1 MALPPPGPGKPLR
14 LSYGLFICKAE
25 LMMPT
30 VIPQPSECLESA
42 HCVPGPMLLTV
53 TRSDRM
59 VSAGPALVAQDLCSH
74 AKPGTQEGPSL
85 FFLNKDLHFSFC
97 IGPCK

>member
-53 TRSDRM
+53 THSDRM
-59 VSAGPALVAQDLCSH
+59 VSAGPALVARDLCSH
-74 AKPGTQEGPSL
+74 AEPSTQEGPSL
-85 FFLNKDLHFSFC
+85 FF
-97 IGPCK
+97 